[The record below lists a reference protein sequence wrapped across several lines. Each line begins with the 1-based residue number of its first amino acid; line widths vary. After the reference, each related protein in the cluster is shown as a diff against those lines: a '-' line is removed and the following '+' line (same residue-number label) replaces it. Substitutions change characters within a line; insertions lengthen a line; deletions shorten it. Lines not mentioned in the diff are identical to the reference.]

1 MKTYV
6 LVVAAGL
13 DVSSVTVASL
23 FGKRYRNVP
32 AMREAVEQKLG
43 AFDENGWCFYPA
55 TYFCEKWNATNP
67 LSDDE
72 PLGEAIPTPNDSYIA
87 ILEVEND
94 E

>member
-1 MKTYV
+1 MKTYI
-6 LVVAAGL
+6 L
-13 DVSSVTVASL
+13 VASADSTADSKVMAHL
-23 FGKRYRNVP
+23 TGKRYRNIP

-43 AFDENGWCFYPA
+43 AFDENDWYFYPA
-55 TYFCEKWNATNP
+55 TYFCKKWNATNP

>member
-1 MKTYV
+1 MTTYV

-13 DVSSVTVASL
+13 DVSSVTMTSL
-23 FGKRYRNVP
+23 MGKRYRNIP

-43 AFDENGWCFYPA
+43 AFDENGWYFYPA

-67 LSDDE
+67 FSDDE